1 MSKTMNRVT
10 TKLLAIISVIF
21 VTVLVTLPYQNQVA
35 NAAPATKKYQVYVTL
50 IDVPANAEDL
60 IVNASIGTATIG
72 YFQEKTVS
80 SPSEGDIV
88 KFVFKVAGDNAIG
101 GYICGRQAISGIDS
115 CQQYSVPS
123 KGSGPIRVDY
133 TYPQ

>member
-1 MSKTMNRVT
+1 MNKVT
-10 TKLLAIISVIF
+10 TKLLAIIAVIF
-21 VTVLVTLPYQNQVA
+21 VTALVTLPYQNQVA
-35 NAAPATKKYQVYVTL
+35 NAAPATTKYQIYVKL
-50 IDVPANAEDL
+50 ISVPANAEDL
-60 IVNASIGTATIG
+60 IVNASIGTATTG
-72 YFQEKTVS
+72 YFADPKTVS

-101 GYICGRQAISGIDS
+101 GYICGKQAISGIDS

>member
-1 MSKTMNRVT
+1 MNRVT

-60 IVNASIGTATIG
+60 IVNGTIG
-72 YFQEKTVS
+72 GPTFADYQEVTVS
-80 SPSEGDIV
+80 SPTSGDTV
-88 KFVFKVAGDNAIG
+88 KLVFTVPYGTQVNNSF
-101 GYICGRQAISGIDS
+101 YICARQAISGIDS
-115 CQQYSVPS
+115 CELESLPS
-123 KGSGPIRVDY
+123 KGSSPVRVDY